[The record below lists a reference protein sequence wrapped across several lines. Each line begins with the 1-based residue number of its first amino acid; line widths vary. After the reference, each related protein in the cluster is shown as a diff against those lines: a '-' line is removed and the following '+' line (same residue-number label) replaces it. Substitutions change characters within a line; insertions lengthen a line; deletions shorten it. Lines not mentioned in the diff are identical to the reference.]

1 VVNKQ
6 ASLPCPN
13 CDAKLRVRPDAQRL
27 TCGVCGTEYAVS
39 LRGRDLVLNPVLSGE
54 ARVMGAPDE
63 PARAARE
70 RLVYEIDQLRQLMAR
85 ANTESQRGLR
95 TWYTMTRIGA
105 GLLAAGL
112 AFRFLLRLQSPI
124 VLVVALVG
132 AVILVAAVSSIKGKL
147 DEARAARRLRQEA
160 IDAKEGELA
169 RLRDLLN

>member
-1 VVNKQ
+1 MLGT
-6 ASLPCPN
+6 LPCPN
-13 CDAKLRVRPDAQRL
+13 CRAKLRVRPDAQRL

-63 PARAARE
+63 AARE